1 MTANLRSLLTQS
13 ELRLTSGLEVG
24 KFYRKTGLHMVAM
37 CCIRV
42 DLLVKAT
49 EIEWA
54 ASFDRLQ
61 RIGDKEGKL

>member
-1 MTANLRSLLTQS
+1 
-13 ELRLTSGLEVG
+13 
-24 KFYRKTGLHMVAM
+24 MVAM

-61 RIGDKEGKL
+61 RMGDKEGKL